1 MPTLSLCRPTTVL
14 AYAPAK
20 IFGALT
26 GTGIPP
32 SWAKGASFICMAHQF
47 EDRAARRLKE
57 MASQEEAA
65 AKERLSVR
73 TAAARSFVRA
83 SGRLEDARAVWER
96 AQEDV
101 RGAKAKAVADLLGT
115 GMEADEVAGLL
126 GLSERELKALRA
138 ATGARGEK
146 ANRGEAVVPGTDRAA
161 EEGQPARLAG

>member
-1 MPTLSLCRPTTVL
+1 
-14 AYAPAK
+14 
-20 IFGALT
+20 
-26 GTGIPP
+26 
-32 SWAKGASFICMAHQF
+32 MAHQF

-57 MASQEEAA
+57 IASQEEAA

-83 SGRLEDARAVWER
+83 SGRLEDARALWER

-138 ATGARGEK
+138 ATARRVEK
-146 ANRGEAVVPGTDRAA
+146 ANGGEGPTPRTDGAAA
-161 EEGQPARLAG
+161 EGGQEPRLAS